1 MTERTDM
8 TDKQEE
14 KQPSAAAVLTTTP
27 PPPPTPEKKPAK
39 KKSAPKKEETAIS
52 TKQQAEDLAKIIDA
66 FLIGTKTAEKLK
78 PAQVALCKQTALAFG
93 LNPLKREI
101 HFIPRE
107 IRKKDQRGNWN
118 GTGEYEATIV
128 IGYEVYLKRAEATG
142 RLNGWGVTFTKDG
155 TDTKAIL
162 KVYKKGWD
170 EPFEHEV
177 YLSEAKQNTP
187 VWDKMPK
194 FMLRKVAIGQGFR
207 LAFPEEMG
215 GLPYMPEE
223 LGVGVIQDGVLVEEK
238 AAPALKPAYEKPA
251 PPPAPIT
258 VQQCTMILGL
268 LTRKGKE
275 QQPILD
281 YYKVDKLSKLT
292 YKQGEGVMAKLNTYP
307 DAADEG
313 TKDESAELDLD
324 EIDKG
329 IEQQRLEASADKP
342 AETEDHG
349 KTK

>member
-1 MTERTDM
+1 M
-8 TDKQEE
+8 TDQKTSGGSGGAG
-14 KQPSAAAVLTTTP
+14 PDRNAPGGSGGYTP
-27 PPPPTPEKKPAK
+27 LKMPAETITAPKSIKPPAK
-39 KKSAPKKEETAIS
+39 KKAIV
-52 TKQQAEDLAKIIDA
+52 KQEDAAIEQKQKAEDLSKIIDA

-78 PAQVALCKQTALAFG
+78 PAQIALCKQTALAFG

-107 IRKKDQRGNWN
+107 IKRKNPQSGYWE
-118 GTGEYEATIV
+118 GTGEYEATVV

-142 RLNGWGVTFTKDG
+142 RLNGWGVTYVKEG

-170 EPFEHEV
+170 QPFEHEV
-177 YLSEAKQNTP
+177 YQSEASQDTP
-187 VWDKMPK
+187 IWRKMPK

-223 LGVGVIQDGVLVEEK
+223 LGVGVIQDGELIEEK
-238 AAPALKPAYEKPA
+238 PAAPALKAPYKKPE

-268 LTRKGKE
+268 LTRKGKD

-292 YKQGEGVMAKLNTYP
+292 YKQGEGVMTKLNTYP
-307 DAADEG
+307 DAADKDA
-313 TKDESAELDLD
+313 KDEGSGLDLD

-329 IEQQRLEASADKP
+329 MLI
-342 AETEDHG
+342 
-349 KTK
+349 

>member
-1 MTERTDM
+1 MTEQTNTPETPEQPTKTETPAPTKPAVKKKAIVKKTD
-8 TDKQEE
+8 TAIEE
-14 KQPSAAAVLTTTP
+14 KQ
-27 PPPPTPEKKPAK
+27 K
-39 KKSAPKKEETAIS
+39 
-52 TKQQAEDLAKIIDA
+52 AEDLAKIIDD

-78 PAQVALCKQTALAFG
+78 PAQIALCKQTALSFG

-107 IRKKDQRGNWN
+107 VKRKNPQTGYWE

-128 IGYEVYLKRAEATG
+128 IGYEVYLKRAESTG
-142 RLNGWGVTFTKDG
+142 RLNGWGVTFAKEG

-162 KVYKKGWD
+162 TVYKKGWD
-170 EPFEHEV
+170 QPFTHEV
-177 YLSEAKQNTP
+177 YQSEASQDTP
-187 VWDKMPK
+187 IWRKMPK
-194 FMLRKVAIGQGFR
+194 FMLRKVVIGQGFR

-223 LGVGVIQDGVLVEEK
+223 LGVGVIEDGKLIEEAK
-238 AAPALKPAYEKPA
+238 GAAALPQPAYKKPE

-275 QQPILD
+275 QQVILD
-281 YYKVDKLSKLT
+281 FYKVDKISKLT
-292 YKQGEGVMAKLNTYP
+292 FHQGEAVMKKLNSLP
-307 DAADEG
+307 DAA
-313 TKDESAELDLD
+313 KDEAAELDLD

-329 IEQQRLEASADKP
+329 IEQQRLEAEGS
-342 AETEDHG
+342 DHG
-349 KTK
+349 TPSKE

>member
-1 MTERTDM
+1 MTET
-8 TDKQEE
+8 QNPPENN
-14 KQPSAAAVLTTTP
+14 AAMVHTATP
-27 PPPPTPEKKPAK
+27 PPPPAETIKPK
-39 KKSAPKKEETAIS
+39 KKTIVKKVDAIANDS
-52 TKQQAEDLAKIIDA
+52 KRQAEDLAKIIDA

-78 PAQVALCKQTALAFG
+78 PAQIALCKQTALAFG

-107 IRKKDQRGNWN
+107 IKRKNTKTGYWE
-118 GTGEYEATIV
+118 GTGEYEATVV

-142 RLNGWGVTFTKDG
+142 RLNGWGVSFVKDAA
-155 TDTKAIL
+155 DTKAIL

-170 EPFEHEV
+170 QPFEHEV
-177 YLSEAKQNTP
+177 YLSEAKQQTP
-187 VWDKMPK
+187 IWDKMPK

-223 LGVGVIQDGVLVEEK
+223 LGVGVIEDGKLIEERP
-238 AAPALKPAYEKPA
+238 APALPKYEKPA

-258 VQQCTMILGL
+258 LQQSTMILGL

-281 YYKVDKLSKLT
+281 FFKVAKLTQLT
-292 YKQGEGVMAKLNTYP
+292 YKQGEAVMTKLNTYP
-307 DAADEG
+307 DAADVLDKPG
-313 TKDESAELDLD
+313 KDEAAGLDLD

-329 IEQQRLEASADKP
+329 IEQQRLEAGKP
-342 AETEDHG
+342 AEGEDNA
-349 KTK
+349 TT